1 MNTSI
6 PEPNKDDPAVDHYNK
21 LKKNLFRASRK
32 IEQKRGAF
40 LRILEELERE
50 YGVESLEDAIALLKK
65 EAAAKDRM
73 QKKYELQL
81 KALTKEWDELNRNQ
95 ETS

>member
-1 MNTSI
+1 MSTSI
-6 PEPNKDDPAVDHYNK
+6 PESNQNDPAADQYNK

-50 YGVESLEDAIALLKK
+50 YGVDCLEDAIALLKK
-65 EAAAKDRM
+65 EVAEKDRM